1 MSDERATGWT
11 TTATREVYA
20 NRWLRLREDE
30 VVRPDGG
37 SGIYGVVEVANP
49 AVFVVAMTEADEVVL
64 VHLYRYTTARWS
76 TEVPAGST
84 DGEHPLVAAR
94 RELAEETGLTAD
106 EWVEVGTMSSLNGIC
121 DAPEHV
127 FLARGLHPV
136 SADAAATAATQAEEG
151 IAGVRRVP
159 FGEVLAMVG
168 SGEITDAETMAAMLH
183 VAVHLGR
190 VG

>member
-1 MSDERATGWT
+1 MSDERPTGWT

-49 AVFVVAMTEADEVVL
+49 AVFVVALTDDDEVVL
-64 VHLYRYTTARWS
+64 VDLYRYTTGRWS
-76 TEVPAGST
+76 TEIPAGST
-84 DGEHPLVAAR
+84 DGEDALVAAR
-94 RELAEETGLTAD
+94 RELAEETGLAAD
-106 EWVEVGTMSSLNGIC
+106 EWVEVGAMSSLNGIC

-127 FLARGLHPV
+127 FLARGLRAV
-136 SADAAATAATQAEEG
+136 AGDAAATQAEEG
-151 IAGVRRVP
+151 IADVRRVP
-159 FGEVLAMVG
+159 FADVLGMIG
-168 SGEITDAETMAAMLH
+168 RGEITDAETMAAVLH

-190 VG
+190 IR

>member
-1 MSDERATGWT
+1 MSDERPTGWT
-11 TTATREVYA
+11 TTTTREVYA

-49 AVFVVAMTEADEVVL
+49 AVFVVALTDDDEVVL
-64 VHLYRYTTARWS
+64 VDLYRYTTGRWS
-76 TEVPAGST
+76 TEIPAGST
-84 DGEHPLVAAR
+84 DGEDALVAAR
-94 RELAEETGLTAD
+94 RELAEETGLAAD
-106 EWVEVGTMSSLNGIC
+106 EWVEVGAMSSLNGIC

-127 FLARGLHPV
+127 FLARGLRPV
-136 SADAAATAATQAEEG
+136 DEDAATTLATQAEEG

-159 FGEVLAMVG
+159 FAEVLAMIG
-168 SGEITDAETMAAMLH
+168 RGEIVDAETMAAMLH

-190 VG
+190 IR